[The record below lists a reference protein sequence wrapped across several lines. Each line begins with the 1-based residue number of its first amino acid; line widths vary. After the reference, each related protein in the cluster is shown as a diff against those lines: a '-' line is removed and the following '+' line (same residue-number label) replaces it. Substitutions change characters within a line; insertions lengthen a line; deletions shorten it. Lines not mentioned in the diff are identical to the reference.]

1 MVIAAPQSVV
11 VHREVVIGS
20 EEVKHIV
27 SPAELIQPFDG
38 GLPYETSIKLTRRYS
53 RPTRACVV

>member
-20 EEVKHIV
+20 EEVKPIV
-27 SPAELIQPFDG
+27 SLAELIQPFDG
-38 GLPYETSIKLTRRYS
+38 GLQYETSIKPTRRC
-53 RPTRACVV
+53 A